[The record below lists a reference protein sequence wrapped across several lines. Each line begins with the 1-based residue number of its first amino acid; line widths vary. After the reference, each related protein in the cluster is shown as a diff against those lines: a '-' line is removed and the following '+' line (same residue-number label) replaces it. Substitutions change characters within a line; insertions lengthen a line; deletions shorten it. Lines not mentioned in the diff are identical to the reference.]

1 MFQNSTQPNTKKE
14 ENANLQIE
22 IANINNPGNIICHT
36 HTYIYINHKTS
47 TSKNVTL
54 QPKKEKYIES
64 TKKIKTCPWGC
75 DIKICL
81 LPSPKR
87 TTSGWRTEKETQFQT
102 NAVVAIANAA
112 ECLAWQSSLNVWNC
126 KNRQD
131 FLVRFLF
138 SVV

>member
-14 ENANLQIE
+14 ENAHLQIE

-36 HTYIYINHKTS
+36 HTYIYKPQNLNLEKRNSS
-47 TSKNVTL
+47 T
-54 QPKKEKYIES
+54 KKKIIES

-112 ECLAWQSSLNVWNC
+112 ECLAWQSSLNVCNC

-131 FLVRFLF
+131 ILVRLLF